1 MKHFNRLLTLS
12 LLILCALPTWAQ
24 QVMITREFEEVPM
37 SSVLALYKNE
47 FGKHVKPALDD
58 TFPFALFQVQL
69 EGNANEVKQ
78 AKEHLRLY
86 LGQLT
91 AVQDVCLDYPNEILF
106 LIPSRARYIFMQ
118 CGDGCDEVTVMM
130 NARLKSN
137 TMYRGRVKYVPAE
150 EMQQVEKQVIRKQMF
165 TFEVTPTNAQVEIV
179 RNGEKQPFTLTD
191 GSVSMELNEGKYFY
205 TVYAD
210 KYHPE
215 EGTIEVSSNERKK
228 VVHLTPTYGWL
239 SVLMPTTID
248 EQQENLRI
256 SKLDDMWKNVIAI
269 PVDSV
274 PLDSGRYEV
283 LMRKPRYYDYL
294 DTITIHD
301 GQLTTI
307 APQLNVDERVV
318 MKTFIL
324 GEVGYSL
331 VPQLSYGLM
340 IGQTFDGLG
349 WFASARSNFQTPVP
363 TNGLVCGQGGV
374 IDGIMPFYHPDKKT
388 SSAKWH
394 VNAGLVIDVLELSI
408 KPDHYFDTFGFYIG
422 AGYGVYQHAWQLNN
436 GNWVEYGPTSA
447 SGVSA
452 TAGVIGSVHG
462 FTLKAGVSTIGF
474 KYMEIEAGIGWMF

>member
-24 QVMITREFEEVPM
+24 QVIITKDFEEVPM

-47 FGKHVKPALDD
+47 FGKHEKPALDD
-58 TFPFALFQVQL
+58 TFPFALFKVQL
-69 EGNANEVKQ
+69 EGNANEVKL
-78 AKEHLRLY
+78 AKERLRLY
-86 LGQLT
+86 MGQLT

-106 LIPSRARYIFMQ
+106 LIPSRSRYIFMQ
-118 CGDGCDEVTVMM
+118 CGDGCDEITVMM
-130 NARLKSN
+130 NARLRSN
-137 TMYRGRVKYVPAE
+137 TIYRGRVKYIPE
-150 EMQQVEKQVIRKQMF
+150 ESMEKKEQQVIRKQVF
-165 TFEVTPTNAQVEIV
+165 TFEVTPANAQVEIV
-179 RNGEKQPFTLTD
+179 RNGEKQPFTLTN

-210 KYHPE
+210 NYHPE

-228 VVHLTPTYGWL
+228 VVHLTPTNGWL
-239 SVLMPTTID
+239 QVRMPATID
-248 EQQENLRI
+248 EQEHLRI
-256 SKLDDMWKNVIAI
+256 SKLDEQWKNTIAI
-269 PVDSV
+269 PVDSF

-283 LMRKPRYYDYL
+283 LVRKPRYYDYL
-294 DTITIHD
+294 DTVTIHD

-307 APQLNVDERVV
+307 TPELNVDERLV

-324 GEVGYSL
+324 GEAGYSL
-331 VPQLSYGLM
+331 VPQLSYGLT
-340 IGQTFDGLG
+340 IGQTYDGLG
-349 WFASARSNFQTPVP
+349 WFVSARSNFQMPVA
-363 TNGLVCGQGGV
+363 TNGLVCGKGGV
-374 IDGIMPFYHPDKKT
+374 IDGVMPFYHPEKKT
-388 SSAKWH
+388 ASAKWH

-408 KPDHYFDTFGFYIG
+408 KPDHYFDTFGFYVG
-422 AGYGVYQHAWQLNN
+422 AGYGVYQHAWMLNN

-462 FTLKAGVSTIGF
+462 FTLKAGVSTIGL

>member
-1 MKHFNRLLTLS
+1 
-12 LLILCALPTWAQ
+12 
-24 QVMITREFEEVPM
+24 
-37 SSVLALYKNE
+37 
-47 FGKHVKPALDD
+47 
-58 TFPFALFQVQL
+58 
-69 EGNANEVKQ
+69 
-78 AKEHLRLY
+78 
-86 LGQLT
+86 
-91 AVQDVCLDYPNEILF
+91 
-106 LIPSRARYIFMQ
+106 
-118 CGDGCDEVTVMM
+118 
-130 NARLKSN
+130 
-137 TMYRGRVKYVPAE
+137 
-150 EMQQVEKQVIRKQMF
+150 
-165 TFEVTPTNAQVEIV
+165 VEIV

-307 APQLNVDERVV
+307 TPQLNVDERVV

-394 VNAGLVIDVLELSI
+394 VNAGIVIDVLELSI
-408 KPDHYFDTFGFYIG
+408 KPDHYFDTFGFYVG